1 MIYRFNDDN
10 MIIAKCI
17 DDKNPRTDEKYP
29 IEIGESYEV
38 ELISMGQS
46 WTFIYLKDFEQQP
59 FNSLVF
65 EFYEDDKPL
74 DIYKDKRFNPY
85 I

>member
-1 MIYRFNDDN
+1 

-29 IEIGESYEV
+29 IKIGESYEV